1 MDIIERTFKRIDVG
15 NTGFITDDQLL
26 LALRDKGASGE
37 TIRRTF
43 ALLKPY
49 FDAQGRCSLQ
59 AWRER
64 MSCGVRPD
72 ATPPSAAPK
81 PAELARA
88 AAAEKA
94 AAARAAAEKA
104 AARRWTRRRK
114 MAGRRSAEPGTWRWR
129 DCCSRRARRWT

>member
-26 LALRDKGASGE
+26 LALRAKGASGE
-37 TIRRTF
+37 TIRSTF

-64 MSCGVRPD
+64 MTCGVRPD

-104 AARRWTRRRK
+104 ALF
-114 MAGRRSAEPGTWRWR
+114 GL
-129 DCCSRRARRWT
+129 